1 MKFAFVEG
9 TEVAN
14 AFSEVVPNDEA
25 MVLKGFVHSRL
36 SLFVKSTKMAVQ
48 SHVCQEYLP
57 SEYRLAFNEKLDGCD
72 AV

>member
-25 MVLKGFVHSRL
+25 VVLEGLVLSR
-36 SLFVKSTKMAVQ
+36 SAFFVKSNKVAIQ
-48 SHVCQEYLP
+48 RHVGQKYLP
-57 SEYRLAFNEKLDGCD
+57 SEFWFAFC
-72 AV
+72 